1 MVVVDSCSSFMIVFL
16 QERYKNNYMI
26 QINAHRLGYAQN
38 NLIIEILGYMI
49 LYFFYYDI
57 FTLVVRYYANFLLA
71 TFI

>member
-1 MVVVDSCSSFMIVFL
+1 
-16 QERYKNNYMI
+16 MI